1 MCLQTTERLNKTC
14 KLFLVHAMNTN
25 RGRRRTAALILNVG
39 TSNTM
44 IVSEKSRRNTE
55 VRFVYSE
62 NACMKTFI

>member
-1 MCLQTTERLNKTC
+1 
-14 KLFLVHAMNTN
+14 MNTN